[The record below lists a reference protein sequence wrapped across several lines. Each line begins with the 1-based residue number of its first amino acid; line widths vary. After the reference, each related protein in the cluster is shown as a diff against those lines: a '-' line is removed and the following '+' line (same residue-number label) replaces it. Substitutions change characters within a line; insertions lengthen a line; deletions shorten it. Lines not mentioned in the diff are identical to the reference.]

1 MKSMESGKRV
11 LPRWM
16 RTTIKIGFVFFLL
29 FAVLGLVARN
39 WLMALGMMAFAV
51 LEGGVLFTSQSKP

>member
-1 MKSMESGKRV
+1 MESGKRV